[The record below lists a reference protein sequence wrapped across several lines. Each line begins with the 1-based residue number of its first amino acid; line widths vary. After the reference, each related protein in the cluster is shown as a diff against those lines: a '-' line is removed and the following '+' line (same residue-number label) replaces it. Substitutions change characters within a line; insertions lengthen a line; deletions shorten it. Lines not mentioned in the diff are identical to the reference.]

1 MTNLKKNLSL
11 SIAAAAILACTMG
24 QAHAQSG
31 SRLCGFISTDT
42 PGKVGLLY
50 EARTKDASYKKQCD
64 EAIIKMKHKIDT
76 TPDLKAKNWQE
87 VKRWS
92 CEDVGNKGFVNQ
104 GESAD
109 ICDKMEAK
117 VGYKVIKKGPAAAEY
132 TKQ

>member
-1 MTNLKKNLSL
+1 MNLKKHFTL
-11 SIAAAAILACTMG
+11 SIAATAVLLLTAG

-42 PGKVGLLY
+42 AGKVGLLY

-64 EAIIKMKHKIDT
+64 EAISRMKKKIET
-76 TPDLKAKNWQE
+76 TAELKAKNWQE
-87 VKRWS
+87 VKRWT
-92 CEDVGNKGFVNQ
+92 CEDVGNKGFVNP

-109 ICDKMEAK
+109 ICEKMEAK
-117 VGYKVIKKGPAAAEY
+117 VGYKVVKKGPAAAEY

>member
-1 MTNLKKNLSL
+1 MKNLKKQFTLSV
-11 SIAAAAILACTMG
+11 AATAVLLLTAG

-42 PGKVGLLY
+42 AGKVGLLY

-64 EAIIKMKHKIDT
+64 EAISKMKKKIDT
-76 TPDLKAKNWQE
+76 TPELKSMNWQE

-104 GESAD
+104 GESSD

-117 VGYKVIKKGPAAAEY
+117 VGYKVVKKGPAAATYE
-132 TKQ
+132 KQ